1 MGHLSAKLLNGI
13 KPYTLWYIT
22 EMWLQVLLLLEGPGL
37 SKLVLDIIIRAM
49 LIELVLSVSVEL
61 LIKVV
66 SFDIDFGYDCFRMM
80 K

>member
-1 MGHLSAKLLNGI
+1 M
-13 KPYTLWYIT
+13 
-22 EMWLQVLLLLEGPGL
+22 LLLLEGPGL
-37 SKLVLDIIIRAM
+37 GKLVLDIIIRVM

-66 SFDIDFGYDCFRMM
+66 SFYIDFGYDCFRMM